1 MEANMIQH
9 GWLKEKINESEV
21 FLIGIGAE
29 LSLQNHSEEEL
40 QEIYEQIRRLLHG
53 KIYFIITTNTDDA
66 LLRSTFK
73 PKRMVAPCGS
83 IHRWQCK
90 AACTKTLWEEKPTVC
105 PNCGGEVVENV
116 WTNRPYVEEGY
127 LAQWQAY
134 GNFLSIARN
143 YKLLLLELGCDFS
156 APTPQIIR
164 FPFERIVRL
173 QQNAYLMRVGS
184 QFSQIP
190 EEIAKQAVGVAD
202 CVESFLK
209 QMNESM

>member
-1 MEANMIQH
+1 MNRIPYH
-9 GWLKEKINESEV
+9 RLKEKINESEV

-40 QEIYEQIRRLLHG
+40 QEIYEQIHSLLHG

-66 LLRSTFK
+66 LLRSCFK

-83 IHRWQCK
+83 VHRWQCK
-90 AACTKTLWEEKPTVC
+90 AACTKALWEEKPTVC
-105 PNCGGEVVENV
+105 PNCGGEVVENI
-116 WTNRPYVEEGY
+116 WSNHPYVEEGY
-127 LAQWQAY
+127 LVQWQAY
-134 GNFLSIARN
+134 GNFLSVARN